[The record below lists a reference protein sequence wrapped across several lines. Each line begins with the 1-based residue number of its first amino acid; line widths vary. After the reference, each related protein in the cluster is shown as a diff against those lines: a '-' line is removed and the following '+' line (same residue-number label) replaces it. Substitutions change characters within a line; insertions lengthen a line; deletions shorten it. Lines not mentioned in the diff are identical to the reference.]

1 MPPTARWECSERA
14 DLGRLL
20 LGEPEL
26 LLLDEPTDRLDETA
40 RPLVGVAI
48 DACLRRGG
56 AAIVVSHDP
65 AGLSERGR
73 SPAPPQRRD
82 SSVMRWIHI
91 SLIARHELS
100 VERRAAEVIGLVV
113 PFALAAS

>member
-1 MPPTARWECSERA
+1 MTRRWCQAGLADNLRFHAALRARGGDADKALDFVGLERARDRRAADCSMGMLQRA

-48 DACLRRGG
+48 DACLQRRRGG
-56 AAIVVSHDP
+56 H
-65 AGLSERGR
+65 RC
-73 SPAPPQRRD
+73 
-82 SSVMRWIHI
+82 
-91 SLIARHELS
+91 IA
-100 VERRAAEVIGLVV
+100 
-113 PFALAAS
+113 

>member
-1 MPPTARWECSERA
+1 MRVFN
-14 DLGRLL
+14 G
-20 LGEPEL
+20 
-26 LLLDEPTDRLDETA
+26 
-40 RPLVGVAI
+40 
-48 DACLRRGG
+48 GG

-113 PFALAAS
+113 PFASPLMTLPCARDRSATFRVGFRRSG